1 MTEDEF
7 NGLIERYQ
15 RGLATD
21 EERAMVDAW
30 YESIQHDDGDFTW
43 NTKDEDLQFQAI
55 QNRIKAD
62 ERPDRVVPL
71 YASGW
76 LKIAA
81 AVLILMSSSYVLWY
95 KMIRNETMTL
105 TAMTGYTQKTILS
118 DGTLVWLKG
127 NSTLQYP
134 ERFDGQQR
142 MVYLK
147 GEALFEVAKDPL
159 HPFVIQCGNLSAKVL
174 GTSFNIRANDA
185 DIELTVLTGKV
196 ELFAGKE
203 INRVVVLPNQKVLY
217 DGLPPKAKVPVAEAE
232 KVKLIHGTE
241 YDMNFSNT
249 PVADIIG
256 RIEKKF
262 DKKVTVD
269 NASLRQC
276 MITADFTDQSLENTL
291 RMVSYILGFEYEVN
305 SYTVTIRGG
314 GCD

>member
-1 MTEDEF
+1 MTKAKF
-7 NGLIERYQ
+7 NDLIERYQ
-15 RGLATD
+15 QGLATD

-30 YESIQHDDGDFTW
+30 YASIRHEEDFEW
-43 NTKDEDLQFQAI
+43 NSVEEDLQFAKI
-55 QNRIKAD
+55 QDRIKSVAH
-62 ERPDRVVPL
+62 PVRVIPL

-76 LKIAA
+76 VKIAA
-81 AVLILMSSSYVLWY
+81 AVLILVTSSYVLWD
-95 KMIRNETMTL
+95 KMIRNETMML
-105 TAMTGYTQKTILS
+105 TTMTGYTQKTILS

-134 ERFDGQQR
+134 ERFEEQQR

-147 GEALFEVAKDPL
+147 GEALFEVAKDPA

-196 ELFAGKE
+196 ELFAGNE
-203 INRVVVLPNQKVLY
+203 INRVVVVPNQKVLY
-217 DGLPPKAKVPVAEAE
+217 DGLPPKAKVPVAEEE
-232 KVKLIHGTE
+232 KEALMHGTE

-249 PVADIIG
+249 PVAEIIA

-262 DKKVTVD
+262 NKQVKVEH
-269 NASLRQC
+269 ASLRRC

-305 SYTVTIRGG
+305 SYTVTLKGG